1 MITQKDNRKY
11 WTEWNFLNRPAARIY
26 WLPLSV
32 LFLTWPSLFLS
43 VIPPLFVFLLL
54 FPSATKRFHHSTISF
69 VKTENLLSAG
79 ASSLI
84 NSREQQVLTTEPASH
99 YSEKI
104 KGATLT
110 WFLEANSSAQGMK
123 NPVLLGSFL
132 FFWMFY
138 FSPCVILWIIW
149 RLENTRS

>member
-26 WLPLSV
+26 WLPPSV
-32 LFLTWPSLFLS
+32 LFLTWPFLFLS

-54 FPSATKRFHHSTISF
+54 FPSATKRFRHSTISF
-69 VKTENLLSAG
+69 VKTENLLCAG

-84 NSREQQVLTTEPASH
+84 NSREEQVLTTEPASH

-110 WFLEANSSAQGMK
+110 WLLEANTSAQGMR
-123 NPVLLGSFL
+123 NQVLLGSFL

-138 FSPCVILWIIW
+138 FSTCVILWIIW
-149 RLENTRS
+149 RL